1 MRPVLE
7 TRRID
12 FVLPDEAAA
21 ATPPEAEGRS
31 RDDVRLLV
39 IDRTEGRW
47 RHARFTDLPSFLRAG
62 DLLVFN
68 VSQTLPAALRAERVD
83 TGEPVR
89 LHFSTRLDGYAP
101 QPPQTLPEHW
111 VVEVRRADGGPAPDG
126 RFRPGDSF
134 VIGHVITGDAAR
146 VELLEPY
153 GRSRSYWVA
162 AVSAPAF
169 ELMARLG
176 EPVRYGYVSK
186 PWPLAAYQTEVG
198 EVPGSAEMPSAAR
211 PFTGR
216 IRWALRQAGVEFTC
230 VLLHTGLSSDE
241 VEGDRVGPD
250 SVYPEWFSV
259 PPAAAAQVNRALREG
274 RRVIAVGT
282 TVVRA
287 LESASRRPQ
296 EVMPVEGWTHL
307 FVGPDR
313 PPQVVRGLVTG
324 LHAPRSTHLAMLA
337 AFVPPE
343 VLRATYADALRSGY
357 RWHEFGDLCL
367 IV

>member
-1 MRPVLE
+1 MRAVLE
-7 TRRID
+7 TRQID
-12 FVLPDEAAA
+12 FMLPEEAAA
-21 ATPPEAEGRS
+21 AAPPEAEGRP

-39 IDRTEGRW
+39 IDRAEGRW
-47 RHARFTDLPSFLRAG
+47 RHARFTELPALLQAG

-68 VSQTLPAALRAERVD
+68 VSQTLPAALRAERAD

-89 LHFSTRLDGYAP
+89 LHFSNRLDGYDTP
-101 QPPQTLPEHW
+101 TTTLPEHW
-111 VVEVRRADGGPAPDG
+111 VVEVRRADGTPSPHGET
-126 RFRPGDSF
+126 RPGDSF
-134 VIGHVITGDAAR
+134 IIGDVAR
-146 VELLEPY
+146 VEVLEPFA
-153 GRSRSYWVA
+153 RSRRYWVA
-162 AVSAPAF
+162 AVSASAF

-216 IRWALRQAGVEFTC
+216 IRWALRQAGVEFTS

-241 VEGDRVGPD
+241 VEGDHVGLD

-287 LESASRRPQ
+287 LESAAIGPR
-296 EVMPVEGWTHL
+296 EVAPVEGWTNL
-307 FVGPDR
+307 FVSPDR

-343 VLRATYADALRSGY
+343 MLRTAYADALRSGY

>member
-1 MRPVLE
+1 MLE
-7 TRRID
+7 TRQID

-21 ATPPEAEGRS
+21 GAPPEAEGRR

-39 IDRTEGRW
+39 IDRAAGRW
-47 RHARFTDLPSFLRAG
+47 RHARFVDLPRFLRAG

-68 VSQTLPAALRAERVD
+68 VSQTVPAALGARRERD
-83 TGEPVR
+83 SASVR
-89 LHFSTRLDGYAP
+89 LHFSTRLDGYDNRFG
-101 QPPQTLPEHW
+101 TLPERW
-111 VVEVRRADGGPAPDG
+111 VVEVRQADGSPLPGGHA
-126 RFRPGDSF
+126 RPGDSF
-134 VIGHVITGDAAR
+134 VIEPGAR
-146 VELLEPY
+146 VELLEPHR
-153 GRSRSYWVA
+153 GSRRYWVA

-176 EPVRYGYVSK
+176 QPVRYGYVSG
-186 PWPLAAYQTEVG
+186 PWPLAVYQTEVG

-216 IRWALRQAGVEFTC
+216 IRWALRQAGVEFTG
-230 VLLHTGLSSDE
+230 VLLHTGLSSEE
-241 VEGDRVGPD
+241 VEGDHVGPD
-250 SVYPEWFSV
+250 AVYPEWFAV
-259 PPAAAAQVNRALREG
+259 PPSAAAQVSRALREG

-287 LESASRRPQ
+287 LESAPAGSDGI
-296 EVMPVEGWTHL
+296 VAAEGWTHL
-307 FVGPDR
+307 FVSPDR

-343 VLRATYADALRSGY
+343 LVRAAYADALRVGY

-367 IV
+367 IL